1 MQLYQKVKL
10 FLMRHKL
17 KITILSIL
25 LSIIVFKSAISKSD
39 NDIVDRVIKKYFST
53 EIADNQKLSNEF
65 IKQKKVNKTKI

>member
-53 EIADNQKLSNEF
+53 EIADNQKLSN
-65 IKQKKVNKTKI
+65 